1 MFYQIAVLLSSF
13 VLTYFIVKSSDW
25 HSHLS
30 TDHEH
35 GPQKLHS
42 GSVPRVGGL
51 GIYLSLIIVVTT
63 KFLLEKNPDSASLV
77 FFICTVPCFV
87 IGIREDIT
95 KKVGV
100 KLRLLFTAISAA
112 IGIYFLDGLI
122 YHLDLPYL
130 DDLLKIRGFCYLL
143 TIFAITGIS
152 NAYNIIDGLNGLAS
166 MVGIVSLLA
175 IYYVAYLFDDHY
187 IIFLA
192 QILIASILGFLLWN
206 YPKGKIF
213 LGDAGAY
220 LIGFCSGFLSLLLVD
235 RHAEISPWF
244 ALLINFYPIF
254 ETLYSIFR
262 RKLNDNQDPTAPDAE
277 HFHSLVY
284 FCLKNRASTQIG
296 KDQKLALWINNAQAS
311 SLLWIL
317 PILCAVPAVLFFD
330 NTLIL
335 QMFAGLFCLT
345 YILIYKLLIKAKTN
359 SVNTEMVKEA
369 SVQNGLI

>member
-1 MFYQIAVLLSSF
+1 MLLQIGTLLTSFLLTFLIVKYAHWHLHLSS
-13 VLTYFIVKSSDW
+13 DQ
-25 HSHLS
+25 
-30 TDHEH
+30 EH

-42 GSVPRVGGL
+42 GSIPRIGGL
-51 GIYLSLIIVVTT
+51 PIYLSLLIAVITQSL
-63 KFLLEKNPDSASLV
+63 FEKNPSNEYLI
-77 FFICTVPCFV
+77 FFVCTIPCFV

-100 KLRLLFTAISAA
+100 KLRLVFTAISAL

-122 YHLDLPYL
+122 YSVDLPIL
-130 DDLLKIRGFCYLL
+130 DDLLKMQWFGYLL
-143 TIFAITGIS
+143 TVFAITGIS
-152 NAYNIIDGLNGLAS
+152 NAYNIIDGLNGLAG

-175 IYYVAYLFDDHY
+175 IYYVAYLFGDNY
-187 IIFLA
+187 ILFLA

-244 ALLINFYPIF
+244 ALLVNFYPIF

-262 RKLNDNQDPTAPDAE
+262 RKISKNQDPTAPDAQ

-284 FCLKNRASTQIG
+284 FWMKHRTPKSND
-296 KDQKLALWINNAQAS
+296 KDHKLPLWVKNAQAS
-311 SLLWIL
+311 TILWVL
-317 PILCAVPAVLFFD
+317 PILCAIPAVLFFD
-330 NTLIL
+330 NSFVLKSFTFL
-335 QMFAGLFCLT
+335 FAFT
-345 YILIYKLLIKAKTN
+345 YILIYRFLITSNPSAVIAEVT
-359 SVNTEMVKEA
+359 SEA
-369 SVQNGLI
+369 

>member
-13 VLTYFIVKSSDW
+13 FFTYFIVKSSDW

-30 TDHEH
+30 MDHEH
-35 GPQKLHS
+35 GPQKLHL
-42 GSVPRVGGL
+42 GSIPRIGGL
-51 GIYLSLIIVVTT
+51 GIYLSLFIVVIT
-63 KFLLEKNPDSASLV
+63 KFLLEENPDSAFLV
-77 FFICTVPCFV
+77 FLMCTVPCFV
-87 IGIREDIT
+87 IGLREDLT

-100 KLRLLFTAISAA
+100 KLRLLFTAISAL

-122 YHLDLPYL
+122 YSVDLPIV
-130 DDLLKIRGFCYLL
+130 DDLLKMKWFCYLL

-152 NAYNIIDGLNGLAS
+152 NAYNIIDGLNGLAG

-175 IYYVAYLFDDHY
+175 IYYVAYLFGDNY
-187 IIFLA
+187 ILFLA

-220 LIGFCSGFLSLLLVD
+220 LIGFCNGFLSLLLVD

-244 ALLINFYPIF
+244 ALLVNFYPIF

-262 RKLNDNQDPTAPDAE
+262 RKISKNQDPTAPDAQ

-284 FCLKNRASTQIG
+284 FWLKDRTPENNG
-296 KDQKLALWINNAQAS
+296 KDHKLSLWVKNAQAS
-311 SLLWIL
+311 TILWVL
-317 PILCAVPAVLFFD
+317 PILCAIPAVLFFD
-330 NTLIL
+330 NSFVLKS
-335 QMFAGLFCLT
+335 FAFLFGFT
-345 YILIYKLLIKAKTN
+345 YILIYRLLITSNTPTVIAEVTSEAK
-359 SVNTEMVKEA
+359 V
-369 SVQNGLI
+369 

>member
-1 MFYQIAVLLSSF
+1 MDQ
-13 VLTYFIVKSSDW
+13 
-25 HSHLS
+25 
-30 TDHEH
+30 EH

-42 GSVPRVGGL
+42 GSIARIGGL
-51 GIYLSLIIVVTT
+51 GIYLSLLIVVIT
-63 KFLLEKNPDSASLV
+63 KFLLEKNPDPAFLI
-77 FFICTVPCFV
+77 FFVCTVPCFF
-87 IGIREDIT
+87 IGIREDLT

-122 YHLDLPYL
+122 YSVDLPIV
-130 DDLLKIRGFCYLL
+130 DDLLKMRWFCYLL

-166 MVGIVSLLA
+166 MAGIVSLLA
-175 IYYVAYLFDDHY
+175 IYYVANLFGDQY

-192 QILIASILGFLLWN
+192 QILIASILGFLLLN
-206 YPKGKIF
+206 YPKGRIF

-235 RHAEISPWF
+235 RHEEISPWF

-262 RKLNDNQDPTAPDAE
+262 RRINKKQDPTAPDAE

-284 FCLKNRASTQIG
+284 FWLKSRNPENNSNG
-296 KDQKLALWINNAQAS
+296 QKLALWVNNSQAS
-311 SLLWIL
+311 TMLWLL
-317 PILCAVPAVLFFD
+317 PIMCAIPAVLFFD
-330 NTLIL
+330 NSTIL
-335 QMFAGLFCLT
+335 KLFSGLFCLS
-345 YILIYKLLIKAKTN
+345 YILIYRFLIRSHTYSLTA
-359 SVNTEMVKEA
+359 EMSKSANV
-369 SVQNGLI
+369 

>member
-1 MFYQIAVLLSSF
+1 M
-13 VLTYFIVKSSDW
+13 
-25 HSHLS
+25 
-30 TDHEH
+30 DHEH

-42 GSVPRVGGL
+42 GSIPRIGGL
-51 GIYLSLIIVVTT
+51 GIYLSLFIVVIA
-63 KFLLEKNPDSASLV
+63 KFLLEKSSDSAFLV
-77 FFICTVPCFV
+77 FLICTIPCFF

-100 KLRLLFTAISAA
+100 KLRLLFTAISAL

-122 YHLDLPYL
+122 YRVDLPIV
-130 DDLLKIRGFCYLL
+130 DDLLKMKWFCYLF

-175 IYYVAYLFDDHY
+175 IYYVAYLFGDHY

-262 RKLNDNQDPTAPDAE
+262 RKLNDNKDPTAPDAE

-284 FCLKNRASTQIG
+284 FWFKNRTLARNGKNQKLPLWVNNAKASTV
-296 KDQKLALWINNAQAS
+296 
-311 SLLWIL
+311 LWIL
-317 PILCAVPAVLFFD
+317 PTLCAVPAVLFFD
-330 NTLIL
+330 NSLIL
-335 QMFAGLFCLT
+335 QMFSGLFCLT
-345 YILIYKLLIKAKTN
+345 YILIYKLLIR
-359 SVNTEMVKEA
+359 VNTGPVITEITTQA
-369 SVQNGLI
+369 RP

>member
-13 VLTYFIVKSSDW
+13 ALTYFIVKSSDW

-42 GSVPRVGGL
+42 GSIPRIGGL
-51 GIYLSLIIVVTT
+51 GIYLSLLIVVIT
-63 KFLLEKNPDSASLV
+63 KFLLEKDPDSAFLV
-77 FFICTVPCFV
+77 FFMCTVPCFL

-100 KLRLLFTAISAA
+100 KLRLLITAISAA

-122 YHLDLPYL
+122 YSVDLPIV
-130 DDLLKIRGFCYLL
+130 DDLLKMRWFCYLL

-175 IYYVAYLFDDHY
+175 IYFVAYLFGDYY
-187 IIFLA
+187 IVFLA

-220 LIGFCSGFLSLLLVD
+220 LIGFCSGFLSLLLVN

-244 ALLINFYPIF
+244 ALLVNFYPIF
-254 ETLYSIFR
+254 ETLFSIFR
-262 RKLNDNQDPTAPDAE
+262 RKFNKKQDSTAPDAE

-284 FCLKNRASTQIG
+284 FWLKNRLSEKNG
-296 KDQKLALWINNAQAS
+296 NGQKLALWVNNSRAS
-311 SLLWIL
+311 TLLWAL
-317 PILCAVPAVLFFD
+317 PILCAIPAVLFFD
-330 NTLIL
+330 NSTIL
-335 QMFAGLFCLT
+335 KLFSGLFCLT
-345 YILIYKLLIKAKTN
+345 YILIYKLLISSHTN
-359 SVNTEMVKEA
+359 SISNEMSKSTSGV
-369 SVQNGLI
+369 